1 MEVHAFRLTPGEDL
15 KKALCAYAAS
25 RKLRASFVL
34 TCVGSLRAV
43 TLRLANRARD
53 GKNEIVSL
61 DERFEIVSLTGTVS
75 AHGAHLH
82 VSIADFEGNVVGG
95 HLMDGCVVFTTA
107 EIVLGESATHVFARE
122 MDARTGFDEL
132 VVSRREDPPLSAMHA
147 LSIDGPPSSESGGP
161 PSYESGPPSFNAWS
175 GNDARASRRGSAASG
190 DGGGSNAHAND
201 AGGEAHA
208 SPRNDWIGGGAPG
221 SGANGTGSGL
231 ARQILP
237 PPRHRPPRPRS
248 RSPRGESRRRGG
260 GGDASPPPSPP
271 SRVGFFGWVGR
282 MIVPPPTPTPMKKT
296 RAGSSDGMLE
306 EIESGEGGSGT
317 ESA

>member
-34 TCVGSLRAV
+34 TCVGSLSAV
-43 TLRLANRARD
+43 TLRLANSARD
-53 GKNEIVSL
+53 GKNEVVSL
-61 DERFEIVSLTGTVS
+61 DERFEIVSLTGTLS
-75 AHGAHLH
+75 ANGAHLH

-132 VVSRREDPPLSAMHA
+132 VVSRTPPPLSAMHA
-147 LSIDGPPSSESGGP
+147 LSID
-161 PSYESGPPSFNAWS
+161 GPPSFNAWS

-190 DGGGSNAHAND
+190 DGGGGTNAD
-201 AGGEAHA
+201 A
-208 SPRNDWIGGGAPG
+208 PRNDWSGGGGAPG
-221 SGANGTGSGL
+221 SGANGSGL

-237 PPRHRPPRPRS
+237 PPRHRPPPPRS
-248 RSPRGESRRRGG
+248 RSPRGRSPRRSGDRG
-260 GGDASPPPSPP
+260 ASSLSPPPSPP

-282 MIVPPPTPTPMKKT
+282 MIVPPPTPTPMKKKK

-306 EIESGEGGSGT
+306 IESGEGGSDT

>member
-34 TCVGSLRAV
+34 TCVGSLSAV
-43 TLRLANRARD
+43 TLRLANSARD
-53 GKNEIVSL
+53 GKNEVVSL
-61 DERFEIVSLTGTVS
+61 DERFEIVSLTGTLS
-75 AHGAHLH
+75 ANGAHLH

-122 MDARTGFDEL
+122 MDTRTGFDEL
-132 VVSRREDPPLSAMHA
+132 VVSRTPPPLSAMHA

-190 DGGGSNAHAND
+190 DGGGGTNAD
-201 AGGEAHA
+201 A
-208 SPRNDWIGGGAPG
+208 PRNDWSGGGGAPG
-221 SGANGTGSGL
+221 SGANGSGL

-237 PPRHRPPRPRS
+237 PPRHRPPPPRS
-248 RSPRGESRRRGG
+248 RSPRGRSPRRSGDRG
-260 GGDASPPPSPP
+260 ASSLSPPPSPP

-282 MIVPPPTPTPMKKT
+282 MIVPPPTPTPMKKKK

-306 EIESGEGGSGT
+306 IESVEGGSDT